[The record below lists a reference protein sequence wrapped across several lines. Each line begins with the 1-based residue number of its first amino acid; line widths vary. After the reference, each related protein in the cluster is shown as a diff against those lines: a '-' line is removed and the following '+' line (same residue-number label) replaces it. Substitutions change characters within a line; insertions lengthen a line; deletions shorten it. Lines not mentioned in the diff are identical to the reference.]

1 MTTPAERR
9 HPLHAVRVQID
20 HHSIPHIEPLRMMVH
35 RFRHQRHPRYV
46 PKRRHKILAL
56 EFPVQFAVHQAPS
69 LHLLQPFLH
78 FRITQ
83 FLRRHRLSFHPSNTS
98 PLCTAVRVLGELAN
112 GPRVRHDPEGV
123 GSGLSA
129 GIPME
134 TQARPAMWKTL
145 LAFAIIYFVW
155 GSTFLAIRVGVHEV
169 PPLLFAA
176 MRFLFAGI
184 VLYGW
189 MIARGERSPTARQW
203 TSVSLL
209 AVLIFVLDYGSL
221 FWAEQRVP
229 SGIAAVML
237 AMLMAPWLRL
247 SGSPID
253 TLGAAAL
260 IFASVSWSI
269 ASTLSRKL
277 ALPAS
282 KVMSSGAQMLA
293 GGVFLTLTAAALGE
307 FHNFHPTTVSRE
319 VWLSLLYL
327 IVAGSIIGFTAYVW
341 LLHHESPTKVGTYAY
356 VNPIVAVLVGYFLG
370 GEPLALRTIVGT
382 ALILVSVLAITTMPA
397 KKPAVESLLSEAQ
410 EVAGS

>member
-1 MTTPAERR
+1 
-9 HPLHAVRVQID
+9 
-20 HHSIPHIEPLRMMVH
+20 
-35 RFRHQRHPRYV
+35 
-46 PKRRHKILAL
+46 
-56 EFPVQFAVHQAPS
+56 
-69 LHLLQPFLH
+69 
-78 FRITQ
+78 
-83 FLRRHRLSFHPSNTS
+83 
-98 PLCTAVRVLGELAN
+98 
-112 GPRVRHDPEGV
+112 
-123 GSGLSA
+123 
-129 GIPME
+129 
-134 TQARPAMWKTL
+134 MWKTL

-176 MRFLFAGI
+176 MRFLVAGV

-189 MIARGERSPTARQW
+189 MIARGERSPSARQW

-209 AVLIFVLDYGSL
+209 AVLIFVFDYGSL

-237 AMLMAPWLRL
+237 ATIPVLMSLSEVVFLRTQRLTLRLGAALLIGIAGVAMLMSPWLRL
-247 SGSPID
+247 NGAPID
-253 TLGAAAL
+253 TIGALAL
-260 IFASVSWSI
+260 IFASISWSV

-277 ALPAS
+277 QLPPS

-293 GGVFLTLTAAALGE
+293 GGVFLTITATALGE
-307 FHNFHPTTVSRE
+307 FRNFHPSNVSRG

-341 LLHHESPTKVGTYAY
+341 LIHHESPTKVGTYAY
-356 VNPIVAVLVGYFLG
+356 VNPVVAVLVGYFLG

-382 ALILVSVLAITTMPA
+382 ALILISVLAITTMPA
-397 KKPAVESLLSEAQ
+397 KKTATESLLAEAQ